1 MPLKRLLLLT
11 MSLLML
17 GSGTVAAKDL
27 VVYHIDDADAQAT
40 KAIRSIRNHLD
51 VVPETK
57 VIVVTLA
64 DGVDFLLDGAVDK
77 SNKNIDYASLVSA
90 LRARGVRFEICELTL
105 TNRNL
110 KKDQF
115 NLDAEFT
122 VSGVVRITQLQTREG
137 YAYIKP

>member
-1 MPLKRLLLLT
+1 MPFKTLVVAVFGLFVF
-11 MSLLML
+11 
-17 GSGTVAAKDL
+17 GSGTVFAKDL
-27 VVYHIDDADAQAT
+27 VVYHIDDAQAQAT

-51 VVPETK
+51 VAPETK

-64 DGVDFLLDGAVDK
+64 DGVDFLFDGAVDK

-90 LRARGVRFEICELTL
+90 LKARGVRFEICELTL

>member
-1 MPLKRLLLLT
+1 LYFQREVKITYKTLV
-11 MSLLML
+11 
-17 GSGTVAAKDL
+17 VAAIEL
-27 VVYHIDDADAQAT
+27 FA
-40 KAIRSIRNHLD
+40 
-51 VVPETK
+51 
-57 VIVVTLA
+57 
-64 DGVDFLLDGAVDK
+64 
-77 SNKNIDYASLVSA
+77 
-90 LRARGVRFEICELTL
+90 ICEFIL